1 VAAHQADSYN
11 VPQPAAPSAGSA
23 AVQLCLL
30 DSRLQVKAKRS
41 EQAGFVKERMLLE
54 RKIAKKRAQ
63 VDKKVRAFHLNLLS
77 A

>member
-1 VAAHQADSYN
+1 MSRSLLLQC
-11 VPQPAAPSAGSA
+11 AGSA
-23 AVQLCLL
+23 AVRLFLF

-63 VDKKVRAFHLNLLS
+63 VDKKVRAWRLNLLP